1 MFYSNYILAKK
12 GPLGKVWLA
21 AHFEK
26 RLSKSQVFTTD
37 ITYTVDS
44 IIHPTEPLS
53 LRLSGQLMLGLVR
66 IFSKKI
72 NYFYVDA
79 KDIIWKIELAAKPG
93 LIHPGK
99 VDIDKRH
106 QEMNVDDT
114 KFYGNVSAEME
125 YPILE
130 NLAFVSPLLPGGL
143 RRELAMP
150 MPVSAGQIVGELS
163 YMDSAASIEFVRYD
177 DRPSILSAG
186 RASYAIEGKK
196 PSSVLGSASRYDEM
210 LPVFEEK
217 ADFSLFEETQL
228 MGGIVTPIGLEMPLP
243 AIEVPT
249 PTPMIAETPTPEIAI
264 VPTVSPLAEEVET
277 RIVKRRKVS

>member
-44 IIHPTEPLS
+44 IIHPTEPIS

-79 KDIIWKIELAAKPG
+79 KDVIWKIELAAKPG

-125 YPILE
+125 YPILD

-143 RRELAMP
+143 RRELAVP
-150 MPVSAGQIVGELS
+150 IPVSAGPVVGELS
-163 YMDSAASIEFVRYD
+163 YIDSAASIEFVRYD

-186 RASYAIEGKK
+186 RASYTIEGKK
-196 PSSVLGSASRYDEM
+196 PSFVLGSASRYDEM

-243 AIEVPT
+243 SIEEP
-249 PTPMIAETPTPEIAI
+249 PMIAETPTPEIAI
-264 VPTVSPLAEEVET
+264 VPTVSPLIEEIET
-277 RIVKRRKVS
+277 RIVKKRKVS